1 MGIID
6 KPGIYEIS
14 ESDYHADPCPEPSLS
29 SSVAKVLIDR
39 SPLHAMLRHPRLNAD
54 YVEGEPSA
62 AMRIGKAAHGAFLE
76 GNTDKIDVVDVEK
89 WNTNDSKAARDASLA
104 AGNTPLNMPE
114 YEKFLPI
121 YEALKRQVELPLGK
135 PEQTVIWQDEGIWC
149 RARVD
154 WFPTGAYPT
163 FYDLKC
169 TDLPATPEG
178 WGRNQI
184 WEYAMQ
190 WGLYGRGMSALT
202 RTSTLGMSFV
212 VQEMKPPYECS
223 IFELDDQGKDYAE
236 QLADAAINLWADC
249 LKRNH
254 WPGYPKG
261 PTVIETP
268 AWIHYRAAKLEEIA

>member
-1 MGIID
+1 MID

-14 ESDYHADPCPEPSLS
+14 EADYHADPCPEPSLS

-39 SPLHAMLRHPRLNAD
+39 SPLHAMLRHPRLTD
-54 YVEGEPSA
+54 YPIDVESNK
-62 AMRIGKAAHGAFLE
+62 AMRIGEAAHAMFLD
-76 GNTDKIDVVDVEK
+76 GNESKFVIVEADNWRTK
-89 WNTNDSKAARDASLA
+89 DARMTRDLTLA
-104 AGNTPLNMPE
+104 DNMIPLLSHE
-114 YEKFLPI
+114 YEQVNAI
-121 YEALKRQVELPLGK
+121 HDALKRQVELPPGK

-190 WGLYGRGMSALT
+190 WGLYGRGVSALT

-268 AWIHYRAAKLEEIA
+268 AWIHYRAAKLEQT